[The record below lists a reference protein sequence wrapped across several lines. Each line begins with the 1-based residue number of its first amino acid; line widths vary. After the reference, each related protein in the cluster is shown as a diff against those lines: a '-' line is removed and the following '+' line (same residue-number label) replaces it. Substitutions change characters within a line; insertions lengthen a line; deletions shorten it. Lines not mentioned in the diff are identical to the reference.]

1 MKPLRPPM
9 LVQENQDQ
17 ENGTE
22 CGLWLKTETRH
33 QMARMPTPVYS
44 IAIKIHWVHAVSLIP
59 R

>member
-1 MKPLRPPM
+1 M
-9 LVQENQDQ
+9 LLQENQLQ
-17 ENGTE
+17 LNGTE

-44 IAIKIHWVHAVSLIP
+44 IAIKIHWVHAVSRIP